1 MKLKQWFKG
10 LFAPLMV
17 IVLIMG
23 SAMSARADIVY
34 DNIPS
39 SLADNYP
46 SLGYQ
51 ATQTDEFGDRI
62 SLTNGGLLNNVTF
75 TLSSW
80 ARSEDY
86 NNATSWA
93 QDLTLN
99 VYSAGSG
106 NLPGTLLGTIT
117 QNFNI
122 LFRPTGW
129 TANGLAQNVTFNTS
143 SLGLL
148 VPTDIVIGLAFNTQ
162 SYGTNPIGTNGP
174 WNSLNFA
181 VNTAGG
187 GGVTT
192 GSNPNLDDVMWNTHT
207 AGWYTDGGAGGVN
220 ILRQDTNWT
229 GFTPMIR
236 VDVSAVP
243 LPKAAWMGLG
253 LAGFAGM
260 IGLHRRRKLAA

>member
-86 NNATSWA
+86 NNAAGQYFDIGGSVIWENTIA
-93 QDLTLN
+93 TN
-99 VYSAGSG
+99 VYSAVFYSESIGFGSALSDG
-106 NLPGTLLGTIT
+106 QTNLEY
-117 QNFNI
+117 
-122 LFRPTGW
+122 
-129 TANGLAQNVTFNTS
+129 
-143 SLGLL
+143 
-148 VPTDIVIGLAFNTQ
+148 IV
-162 SYGTNPIGTNGP
+162 
-174 WNSLNFA
+174 
-181 VNTAGG
+181 GG
-187 GGVTT
+187 
-192 GSNPNLDDVMWNTHT
+192 
-207 AGWYTDGGAGGVN
+207 
-220 ILRQDTNWT
+220 RFQ
-229 GFTPMIR
+229 
-236 VDVSAVP
+236 
-243 LPKAAWMGLG
+243 
-253 LAGFAGM
+253 
-260 IGLHRRRKLAA
+260 